1 MSRLIALLM
10 CLCLLPAS
18 PTAWAQAMRVD
29 DSASQVLG
37 STLKL
42 AWDEPMPSRG
52 GVQTLSGTITVQ
64 VRLNVRPWKG
74 QRARIYQVLQTPAS
88 TRVLAHWSSQGR
100 LLPGQ
105 LRDGDRA
112 LVYAGLIDA
121 DELQDV
127 FHLTIVA
134 DGDRLEDRETLRFGF
149 EIELE
154 NP

>member
-1 MSRLIALLM
+1 MSRLVFLL
-10 CLCLLPAS
+10 LGLGLLLAS
-18 PTAWAQAMRVD
+18 PAALGQAMRVD

-42 AWDEPMPSRG
+42 AWDEPMPGRG

-88 TRVLAHWSSQGR
+88 TRVHARWSSQGR

-105 LRDGDRA
+105 LRGGERA

-127 FHLTIVA
+127 FQLTIVA
-134 DGDRLEDRETLRFGF
+134 DGDGLEDRETLNFDF